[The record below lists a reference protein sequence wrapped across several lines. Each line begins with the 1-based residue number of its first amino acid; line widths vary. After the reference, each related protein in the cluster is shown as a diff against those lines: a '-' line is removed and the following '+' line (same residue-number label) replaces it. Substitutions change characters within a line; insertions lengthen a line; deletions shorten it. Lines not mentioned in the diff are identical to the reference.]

1 MHRRCLC
8 TTVLC
13 LMGLGLGVNQAV
25 AAKAPSK
32 LELFGQPLQGASR
45 EKLREVLKNHGMREV
60 RLGQR
65 HSDDVYDAT
74 AVLQGASQ
82 FQVGYAPAT
91 EQFAYAQYTF
101 PGFMK
106 MELVS
111 HVIRMVS
118 SKYGPPHA
126 QSGNYKLGKVSATWR
141 MGPRMEV
148 RVHRGWPDTTTYL
161 TFTDTP
167 NYRLLQTE
175 KTKQEQQQIR
185 QKALTH
191 SHAF

>member
-13 LMGLGLGVNQAV
+13 LLGLGFGHVA
-25 AAKAPSK
+25 AAKAPST
-32 LELFGQPLQGASR
+32 LELFGHPLQGAAR
-45 EKLREVLKNHGMREV
+45 ETLRAVLKNHGMREV
-60 RLGQR
+60 RLGQ
-65 HSDDVYDAT
+65 HNGDDVYDAT

-82 FQVGYAPAT
+82 FQVGYVPAT
-91 EQFAYAQYTF
+91 QKFAYAQYTF

-126 QSGNYKLGKVSATWR
+126 KSGNDKLGQVSAT
-141 MGPRMEV
+141 
-148 RVHRGWPDTTTYL
+148 
-161 TFTDTP
+161 
-167 NYRLLQTE
+167 
-175 KTKQEQQQIR
+175 
-185 QKALTH
+185 
-191 SHAF
+191 